1 MKTKMSPN
9 IRRAQIILDS
19 LEHGSV
25 VLDNYG
31 HAWQLSR
38 ECWYRAY
45 GDDTSVS
52 SWELAQLAPLKTV
65 HNAPKVSVLAT
76 GFVHG

>member
-1 MKTKMSPN
+1 MTITMQPN

-25 VLDNYG
+25 VLDGNG

-38 ECWYRAY
+38 EDWYRAY
-45 GDDTSVS
+45 GDEDSFS
-52 SWELAQLAPLKTV
+52 SWDLARLGPIKTV
-65 HNAPKVSVLAT
+65 YKAPKVSVLAI